1 MREKLMQ
8 IRKVSPQLWIV
19 IWLLGLSAFLVGCQ
33 QSNESTKGKITELR
47 YQGTPGA
54 VGLPELAED
63 LGYLGELKLNYVGS
77 SQGGPENMQAL
88 MSKDV
93 DFASAFN
100 GAIVKLTHATR
111 NSPNSIVA
119 VVGSYGSDK
128 HTWACYCV
136 LEDSAIQTARDL
148 IGKKIA
154 GNTLGAHFEF
164 IIREWLAQQGLT
176 QNEIKQVQLV
186 VLPPVSTEQALRQGQ
201 IHAASMS
208 TILRDKAFARGGIR
222 KLFADTDLYG
232 EFTAGTYVFT
242 RQFTQQHPDVVKQFV
257 SGVGRALEWSR
268 NNPPEVVR
276 ERLTHIIHKRGRNEN
291 DQLIQYWNSYGV
303 IETGGYVTAQQ
314 FQPWIDFMV
323 KNGELKANEIT
334 PEDIFSNEFNP
345 FTPQNAQMTAEAKTV
360 AYTES
365 GIPMEDKP

>member
-1 MREKLMQ
+1 MH
-8 IRKVSPQLWIV
+8 IRKVAPHVWIAV
-19 IWLLGLSAFLVGCQ
+19 LLLGLSTFLVGCQ

-77 SQGGPENMQAL
+77 TQGGPENMQAL

-93 DFASAFN
+93 DYASAFN
-100 GAIVKLTHATR
+100 GAIVKLAHATR

-119 VVGSYGSDK
+119 VVGSYGSDQ
-128 HTWACYCV
+128 HTWTCYCV
-136 LEDSAIQTARDL
+136 LEDSPIRSARDL

-208 TILRDKAFARGGIR
+208 TILRDKAFARGGVR

-242 RQFTQQHPDVVKQFV
+242 RQFTQQHPEVVKQFV

-276 ERLTHIIHKRGRNEN
+276 ERLTQIIRKRGRNEN

-323 KNGELKANEIT
+323 KNGELKANDIT
-334 PEDIFSNEFNP
+334 PEDIFSNEFNS
-345 FTPQNAQMTAEAKTV
+345 FAPQQVQASGATETA
-360 AYTES
+360 AYSQSTEHV
-365 GIPMEDKP
+365 EVKP

>member
-1 MREKLMQ
+1 MH
-8 IRKVSPQLWIV
+8 IRKVSPHVWIAV
-19 IWLLGLSAFLVGCQ
+19 LLLGLSTFLVGCQ
-33 QSNESTKGKITELR
+33 QSKESTKGKVTELR

-77 SQGGPENMQAL
+77 TQGGPENMQAL

-93 DFASAFN
+93 DYASAFN
-100 GAIVKLTHATR
+100 GAIVKLAHATR

-119 VVGSYGSDK
+119 VVGSYGSDQ
-128 HTWACYCV
+128 HTWTCYCV
-136 LEDSAIQTARDL
+136 LEDSPIRSARDL

-208 TILRDKAFARGGIR
+208 TILRDKAFARGGVR

-242 RQFTQQHPDVVKQFV
+242 RQFTQQHPEVVKQFV

-276 ERLTHIIHKRGRNEN
+276 ERLTQIIHKRGRNEN

-323 KNGELKANEIT
+323 KNGELKANDIT
-334 PEDIFSNEFNP
+334 PEDIFSNEFNS
-345 FTPQNAQMTAEAKTV
+345 FAPQLGQASGATETA
-360 AYTES
+360 AYSQSTEHV
-365 GIPMEDKP
+365 EVKP